1 MHDSATI
8 VFVLSVGLLF
18 YFLFGY
24 PLLLKVFPW
33 SHRPPIAKDPSRVR
47 PVTVLLPVYN
57 GEAFLRAK
65 LESILGLDYPKELLE
80 VLVISDGSTDATDT
94 IAAGFVSSGVRLLR
108 VPKGGKAAALNAGIQ
123 QARGEILFFTD
134 VRQTLAPD
142 SLRHLVACLADP
154 TVGSV
159 TGELHIVTG
168 DRQEEAD
175 MGLYWRYEVWARK
188 QMTRIDSIFGATGC
202 IYAMPRELVGPIPA
216 DTLGD
221 DAAFPLAA
229 FFRGYRMI
237 LDAEAKAYDLA
248 SPLGSEFDRRMRTLA
263 GLWQNLARRP
273 ELLGFRDRMW
283 LHFVSHKVGRLLLP
297 WLALA
302 ALASA
307 FWLASPWRETA
318 LGSAAAFLA
327 LAAFDSLLP
336 QRSASKRSALKRIT
350 SPARTIL
357 VMLAASFCSIS
368 VFLVSPQ
375 RLWKRTR
382 VGAETPEG

>member
-1 MHDSATI
+1 MHDSPTI
-8 VFVLSVGLLF
+8 VFVLSVGLLL
-18 YFLFGY
+18 YFLIGY
-24 PLLLKVFPW
+24 PVLLAVFPW
-33 SHRPPIAKDPSRVR
+33 RHRPPIAKDPARVR

-57 GEAFLRAK
+57 GARFLRQK
-65 LESILGLDYPKELLE
+65 LESILALDYPQELLE
-80 VLVISDGSTDATDT
+80 ILVISDGSTDATDT
-94 IAAGFVSSGVRLLR
+94 IAGEFAASGVRLLR
-108 VPKGGKAAALNAGIQ
+108 VPRGGKAAALNAGIG

-154 TVGSV
+154 SVGSV

-188 QMTRIDSIFGATGC
+188 QMTQIDSIFGATGC
-202 IYAMPRELVGPIPA
+202 IYAMPRELVEPIPP

-221 DAAFPLAA
+221 DAAFPLGA

-237 LDAEAKAYDLA
+237 LDPEAKAYDQA
-248 SPLGSEFDRRMRTLA
+248 SPLGSEFERRMRTLA
-263 GLWQNLARRP
+263 GLWQTLVRRP

-302 ALASA
+302 ALGSA
-307 FWLASPWRETA
+307 FWLDSPWREAA
-318 LGSAAAFLA
+318 LASAGAFFA

-336 QRSASKRSALKRIT
+336 QGSALKRIT
-350 SPARTIL
+350 SPARTTL
-357 VMLAASFCSIS
+357 VMLAASLCSIS
-368 VFLVSPQ
+368 VFLVPPQ

-382 VGAETPEG
+382 VGAERPED

>member
-1 MHDSATI
+1 MPSISTI
-8 VFVLSVGLLF
+8 LFTLAVGLVF
-18 YFLFGY
+18 YFLVGY
-24 PLLLKVFPW
+24 PLLLAIYPW
-33 SHRPPIAKDPSRVR
+33 RSGPQIAKDPAWIR

-57 GEAFLRAK
+57 GEAFLRTK
-65 LESILGLDYPKELLE
+65 LESILALDYPKDMLD
-80 VLVISDGSTDATDT
+80 VLVLSDGSTDATDT
-94 IAAGFVSSGVRLLR
+94 IASEFLSSGVRLLR
-108 VPKGGKAAALNAGIQ
+108 VPKGGKAAALNAGIG

-134 VRQTLAPD
+134 VRQRLAPD

-154 TVGSV
+154 SVGSV

-202 IYAMPRELVGPIPA
+202 IYAMPRKLVEPIPP

-221 DAAFPLAA
+221 DAAFPLSA

-237 LDAEAKAYDLA
+237 LDPEAKAFDLA
-248 SPLGSEFDRRMRTLA
+248 SPLSSEFERRMRTLA
-263 GLWQNLARRP
+263 GLWQTLVRRP
-273 ELLGFRDRMW
+273 ELLGLRDRMW

-297 WLALA
+297 WLALT

-307 FWLASPWRETA
+307 FWLPSPWRDVVLGAA
-318 LGSAAAFLA
+318 LAFLV
-327 LAAFDSLLP
+327 LAISDSGLP
-336 QRSASKRSALKRIT
+336 QGSALKRAT

-382 VGAETPEG
+382 VGGETPEG

>member
-1 MHDSATI
+1 MPSIATI
-8 VFVLSVGLLF
+8 LFALAAGLLI
-18 YFLFGY
+18 YLLAGY
-24 PLLLKVFPW
+24 PLLLAFYPW
-33 SHRPPIAKDPSRVR
+33 RHSPRIAKDPAYVR
-47 PVTVLLPVYN
+47 PVTVLVPVYN
-57 GEAFLRAK
+57 GAAFLRQK
-65 LESILGLDYPKELLE
+65 LESILALDYPRDLLE
-80 VLVISDGSTDATDT
+80 LLVISDGSTDATDS
-94 IAAGFVSSGVRLLR
+94 IAGEFVSSGVRLLR
-108 VPKGGKAAALNAGIQ
+108 VVKGGKAAALNAGIQ

-154 TVGSV
+154 SVGSV

-188 QMTRIDSIFGATGC
+188 QMTKIDSIFGATGC
-202 IYAMPRELVGPIPA
+202 IYAMPRRLVEPIRA

-221 DAAFPLAA
+221 DAAFPLSA
-229 FFRGYRMI
+229 FFQGYRMI

-248 SPLGSEFDRRMRTLA
+248 SPLGSEFERRMRTLA
-263 GLWQNLARRP
+263 GLWQTLVRRP

-283 LHFVSHKVGRLLLP
+283 LHFLSHKVGRLLLP
-297 WLALA
+297 WLALT

-307 FWLASPWRETA
+307 FWLPSPWREA
-318 LGSAAAFLA
+318 VLAAPAVFLA
-327 LAAFDSLLP
+327 LVAFDAFLP
-336 QRSASKRSALKRIT
+336 QRSALKRIT
-350 SPARTIL
+350 SPARTTL

-382 VGAETPEG
+382 VGAEKAQD

>member
-1 MHDSATI
+1 MPSISTI
-8 VFVLSVGLLF
+8 LFALAAGLLI
-18 YFLFGY
+18 YVLAGY
-24 PLLLKVFPW
+24 PLLLAFYPW
-33 SHRPPIAKDPSRVR
+33 RHGPRIAKDPAHVR

-57 GEAFLRAK
+57 GAAFLRQK
-65 LESILGLDYPKELLE
+65 LESILGLDYPRELLE
-80 VLVISDGSTDATDT
+80 VLVISDGSTDATDA
-94 IAAGFVSSGVRLLR
+94 IVGEFLSSGVRLLR
-108 VPKGGKAAALNAGIQ
+108 VPKGGKAAALNAGIG

-134 VRQTLAPD
+134 VRQRLAPD

-154 TVGSV
+154 SVGSV

-188 QMTRIDSIFGATGC
+188 QMTEIDSIFGATGC
-202 IYAMPRELVGPIPA
+202 IYVMPRNLVELIPA

-221 DAAFPLAA
+221 DAAFPLGA
-229 FFRGYRMI
+229 FFKGYRMI

-248 SPLGSEFDRRMRTLA
+248 SPLGSEFERRMRTLA
-263 GLWQNLARRP
+263 GLWQALVRRP

-302 ALASA
+302 ALGSA
-307 FWLASPWRETA
+307 FWLPSPWRESVLA
-318 LGSAAAFLA
+318 AAAAFLA
-327 LAAFDSLLP
+327 LAVFDSLLP
-336 QRSASKRSALKRIT
+336 QGSVLKRIT

-357 VMLAASFCSIS
+357 VMLAASLCSIS
-368 VFLVSPQ
+368 VFLVPPQ

-382 VGAETPEG
+382 VGAETPED

>member
-1 MHDSATI
+1 MPSIST
-8 VFVLSVGLLF
+8 LLF
-18 YFLFGY
+18 TLAACLLVYLVVGY
-24 PLLLKVFPW
+24 PLLLAVYPW
-33 SHRPPIAKDPSRVR
+33 HHRPQIAKDPARLR
-47 PVTVLLPVYN
+47 LVTVLLPVYN
-57 GEAFLRAK
+57 GAGFIRQK
-65 LESILGLDYPKELLE
+65 LESILALDYPRDLLE
-80 VLVISDGSTDATDT
+80 ILVISDGSTDATDT
-94 IAAGFVSSGVRLLR
+94 IANEFIPSGVRLLR
-108 VPKGGKAAALNAGIQ
+108 VPRGGKAAALNAGIE

-134 VRQTLAPD
+134 VRQRLAPD

-188 QMTRIDSIFGATGC
+188 QMTQIDSIFGATGC
-202 IYAMPRELVGPIPA
+202 IYAMRRELVEPIPP

-221 DAAFPLAA
+221 DTAFPLGA

-263 GLWQNLARRP
+263 GLWQTLVRRP
-273 ELLGFRDRMW
+273 ELLGLRDRMW

-302 ALASA
+302 ALGSA
-307 FWLASPWRETA
+307 FWLDSPWREGA
-318 LGSAAAFLA
+318 LGLAGVFLA
-327 LAAFDSLLP
+327 LAALDSLLP
-336 QRSASKRSALKRIT
+336 QRSLLKRIS
-350 SPARTIL
+350 SPARTTL
-357 VMLAASFCSIS
+357 VMLAASMCSIS

-382 VGAETPEG
+382 VGAEKAED

>member
-1 MHDSATI
+1 MIAGSAHTSTFL
-8 VFVLSVGLLF
+8 FVLAVGLLI
-18 YFLFGY
+18 YLVVGY
-24 PLLLKVFPW
+24 PLLLALYPW
-33 SHRPPIAKDPSRVR
+33 SHRPPIAKDLARLR

-57 GEAFLRAK
+57 GASFLRQK
-65 LESILGLDYPKELLE
+65 LESILSLDYPKELLE
-80 VLVISDGSTDATDT
+80 VLVISDGSTDATDA
-94 IAAGFVSSGVRLLR
+94 IAGEFASSGVHLLR
-108 VPKGGKAAALNAGIQ
+108 VPQGGKAAALNAGIQ

-168 DRQEEAD
+168 GRQEEAD

-202 IYAMPRELVGPIPA
+202 IYAMPRELVQPIPP

-237 LDAEAKAYDLA
+237 LDVEAKAYDLA
-248 SPLGSEFDRRMRTLA
+248 SPLDSEFERRMRTLA

-297 WLALA
+297 WLALV
-302 ALASA
+302 ALGSA
-307 FWLASPWRETA
+307 FWLPWLWREA
-318 LGSAAAFLA
+318 VLAVAAAFLA
-327 LAAFDSLLP
+327 LAACDSLLP
-336 QRSASKRSALKRIT
+336 QGTALKRIT

-357 VMLAASFCSIS
+357 VMLEASFCSIS

-382 VGAETPEG
+382 VGAEKLEN